1 MTGEPTPM
9 FPLGLVHFP
18 HVYLPLQVFEPRYRQ
33 LTIDCLDATRE
44 FGVVLIERGSEVG
57 GGDVRCNVAT
67 MTTIVEAGFD
77 DRGLVRLDTVGVRRV
92 HVLRWLEDDPYPRA
106 VTEDLP
112 PPEIGP
118 DELEAMEIA
127 GRKVRRALALRA
139 ELGEPAMPFDTE
151 LDADPA
157 RAVFQLA
164 AIAPLGPADH
174 QQLLATPAPRDLLTT
189 LAGLMDDELMV
200 LESRLSGG

>member
-1 MTGEPTPM
+1 MTGVSTPM

-33 LTIDCLDATRE
+33 LTIDCLDGTRE

-57 GGDVRCNVAT
+57 GGDVRCDMAT

-77 DRGLVRLDTVGVRRV
+77 DLGLIRLDTVGVRRV
-92 HVLRWLEDDPYPRA
+92 RVLHWLDDDPYPRA

-112 PPEIGP
+112 PPDMGP
-118 DELEAMEIA
+118 DELEALDIA
-127 GRKVRRALALRA
+127 GRKVRHALALRA
-139 ELGEPAMPFDTE
+139 ELGEPTMPCDTE

-157 RAVFQLA
+157 RALFQLA

-174 QQLLATPAPRDLLTT
+174 QRLLGTSAPVELLRR
-189 LAGLMDDELMV
+189 LAGFMDDEIMV
-200 LESRLSGG
+200 LESRLAGG

>member
-1 MTGEPTPM
+1 MTELPTPM

-33 LTIDCLDATRE
+33 LTIDCLDGTRE
-44 FGVVLIERGSEVG
+44 FGVVLIARGSEVG
-57 GGDVRCNVAT
+57 GGDVRCDVAT

-77 DRGLVRLDTVGVRRV
+77 DLGLIRLDTVGVRRV
-92 HVLRWLEDDPYPRA
+92 RVLRWLEDDPYPRA

-112 PPEIGP
+112 PPAMGP
-118 DELEAMEIA
+118 DELEAMDIA

-139 ELGEPAMPFDTE
+139 ELGDPTMPFNTE

-157 RAVFQLA
+157 RALFQLA

-174 QQLLATPAPRDLLTT
+174 QRLLGTSAPRELLGI
-189 LAGLMDDELMV
+189 LAGFMDDELMV
-200 LESRLSGG
+200 LESRLAGG